1 MSEVKPF
8 SVLIS
13 IYYKENPKWLREAM
27 DSVFAQTVLPSEI
40 VLIKD
45 GPLTPELDSVLEEYI
60 KKYPIFKII
69 QNEQNLGLG
78 LSLRKGV
85 EACSNEIIARMDT
98 DDLMPIDRFE
108 KQLIAIQ
115 SGYDVVSC
123 WSQIFIDNLDNTIAI
138 KHRPEKHNDIIRLAH
153 KRSPVCHAGA
163 MYRRNAVIK
172 AGNYENCPL
181 NEDYHLWVRMIMSGS
196 IFYNIQEVLYY
207 VRTNQDQI
215 NRRGGV
221 KFLKAELNA
230 FRDFRRIGFYTK
242 KDLIINSAIRIFTRL
257 LPIAL
262 RKRIIQHVW
271 KIKS

>member
-27 DSVFAQTVLPSEI
+27 DSVFAQTVLPTEI

-45 GPLTPELDSVLEEYI
+45 GPLTPELDSVLDEYI
-60 KKYPIFKII
+60 KEYPIFKII

-78 LSLRKGV
+78 LSLHKGV

-98 DDLMPIDRFE
+98 DDLLPIDRFE

-138 KHRPEKHNDIIRLAH
+138 KHRPEKHNDIVRLAH

-181 NEDYHLWVRMIMSGS
+181 NEDYHLWVRMIMTGS

-215 NRRGGV
+215 NRRGGI

-242 KDLIINSAIRIFTRL
+242 KDLVINSTIRIFTRL
-257 LPIAL
+257 LPKAL
-262 RKRIIQHVW
+262 RKHIIQHIW
-271 KIKS
+271 KTKS